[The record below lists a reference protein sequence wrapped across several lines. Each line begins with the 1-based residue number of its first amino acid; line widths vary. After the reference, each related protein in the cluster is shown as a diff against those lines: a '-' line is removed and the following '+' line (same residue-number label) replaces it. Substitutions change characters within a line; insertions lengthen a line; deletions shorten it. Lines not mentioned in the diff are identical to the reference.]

1 MAAFMRVVDEQNPL
15 DAYNDLE
22 IIQRYRLDRQSIISI
37 IDLIKDRLERPTQRS
52 VSLPVSLQVF
62 ATLRFLGSGTQ
73 QRLIGDTL
81 GISKSSV
88 CRSIE
93 DVTNALSASLQ
104 NIKFPTSDIDLTRTK
119 VGFHSIAGFPNV
131 LGAID
136 GTHIAITAPST
147 DEHLYICRKGYHSIN
162 VQAIVDADMKFLSIV
177 SKWPGSTHDAFVW
190 ANSSIARRFESGQVD
205 GWLLGDSGYPLRPWL
220 LTPVN
225 RPSCRGEERYNRSH
239 RRSRVVVE
247 QAFGVLKSRFRCLH
261 KTGGVLDH
269 QPTKCCKI
277 IFVCCQL
284 HNICIDKHLPVSDI
298 PEELPEDENDVVYQ
312 GPVNDGKS
320 TRDQLIRQRFS

>member
-1 MAAFMRVVDEQNPL
+1 MRFKIL
-15 DAYNDLE
+15 
-22 IIQRYRLDRQSIISI
+22 
-37 IDLIKDRLERPTQRS
+37 
-52 VSLPVSLQVF
+52 F
-62 ATLRFLGSGTQ
+62 
-73 QRLIGDTL
+73 
-81 GISKSSV
+81 
-88 CRSIE
+88 RSIE
-93 DVTNALSASLQ
+93 DVTNALSASLR
-104 NIKFPTSDIDLTRTK
+104 NIKFPTSDIEVTRTK

-136 GTHIAITAPST
+136 GTHIPITAPT
-147 DEHLYICRKGYHSIN
+147 ADEHLYICRKGYHSIN
-162 VQAIVDADMKFLSIV
+162 VQAIFDADMKFLSIV

-190 ANSSIARRFESGQVD
+190 ANCSIARRFESGQVD

-220 LTPVN
+220 LTPVS
-225 RPSCRGEERYNRSH
+225 RPSCREEERYNGSH
-239 RRSRVVVE
+239 RRSRVVVK

-284 HNICIDKHLPVSDI
+284 HNICIDKRLPVI
-298 PEELPEDENDVVYQ
+298 ENPEELPEDENEDVVYQ

-320 TRDQLIRQRFS
+320 TRHQLIRQIFS